1 MAYTPTKFAGPVFL
15 TTLPTSPVATFSQ
28 SGIIKNLTI
37 SNILDGP
44 LTYNVWL
51 ASSSQD
57 AQDYNRI
64 MPDLISGGKSFTSTE
79 LTLVVNAGDKLYA
92 TGSIPQGLLITVS
105 GVYF

>member
-15 TTLPTSPVATFSQ
+15 ATLPTAPVATFTQ

-37 SNILDGP
+37 SNVLDGP

-51 ASSSQD
+51 TTSSQD

-64 MPDLISGGKSFTSTE
+64 MPDLIAGGKSFTSTE

-92 TGSIPQGLLITVS
+92 TGSIPSGLLLTLS